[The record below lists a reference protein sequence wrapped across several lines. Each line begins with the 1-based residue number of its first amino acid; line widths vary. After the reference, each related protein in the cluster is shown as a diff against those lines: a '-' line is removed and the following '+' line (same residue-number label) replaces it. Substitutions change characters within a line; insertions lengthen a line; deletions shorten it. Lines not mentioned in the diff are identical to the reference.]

1 MTKKKK
7 PIHAKEH
14 MEMGKDYKERKV
26 TKLIYRTHL

>member
-1 MTKKKK
+1 MTKKKI

-26 TKLIYRTHL
+26 TKDMARG